1 MNGTLDTPGTRQS
14 QENMSVTLKAQLSP
28 KTHGQKRRSRG
39 SVGAEEEYGQAES
52 MPEVRKR
59 RRRAE
64 KPALTGKRAHTSVNP
79 DLS

>member
-14 QENMSVTLKAQLSP
+14 QDNMSVTLKAQLSP
-28 KTHGQKRRSRG
+28 KTHRRKRRSRG
-39 SVGAEEEYGQAES
+39 SVGVEGGYGQAES

-59 RRRAE
+59 RKCAE
-64 KPALTGKRAHTSVNP
+64 KSAPTGKRAHTSANA